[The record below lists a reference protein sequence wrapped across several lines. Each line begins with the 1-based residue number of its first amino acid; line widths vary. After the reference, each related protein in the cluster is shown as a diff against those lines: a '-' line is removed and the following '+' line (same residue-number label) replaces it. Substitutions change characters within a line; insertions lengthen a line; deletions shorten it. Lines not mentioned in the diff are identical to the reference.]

1 MATANLLTESQQ
13 LEALKAGDHAM
24 FNFFYEKYSLQLYRR
39 LLNMVQVDVIAEELL
54 QELFTKVWERR
65 EQLDPLQSFK
75 AYLYRIAER
84 LVYDHYR
91 RLTREA
97 KLERDFVLVSTEL
110 YNPIEESLHI
120 KEGRRLVQ
128 QALDHLPKQQRR
140 VFTLC
145 KLEGRSYE
153 EVSKLLGISTASINT
168 HISRASKTV
177 RKFILKNRGLA
188 SGLLCAY
195 AIMEVIQ

>member
-1 MATANLLTESQQ
+1 
-13 LEALKAGDHAM
+13 
-24 FNFFYEKYSLQLYRR
+24 
-39 LLNMVQVDVIAEELL
+39 

-65 EQLDPLQSFK
+65 EQLDPQRSFK
-75 AYLYRIAER
+75 AYLYRIAAH

-97 KLERDFVLVSTEL
+97 KLERDFVLTSTEL
-110 YNPIEESLHI
+110 YNPIEESLRI
-120 KEGRRLVQ
+120 KDGHQLVKR
-128 QALDHLPKQQRR
+128 ALDRLPQQQRR

-145 KLEGRSYE
+145 KLEGYSYE

-177 RKFILKNRGLA
+177 
-188 SGLLCAY
+188 
-195 AIMEVIQ
+195 